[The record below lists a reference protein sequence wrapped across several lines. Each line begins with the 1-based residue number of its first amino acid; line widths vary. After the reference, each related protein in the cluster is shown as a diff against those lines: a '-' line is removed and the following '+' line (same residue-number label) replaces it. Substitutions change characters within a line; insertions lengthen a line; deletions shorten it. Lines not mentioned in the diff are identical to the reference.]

1 MFNNPIKKYQTGG
14 KATPQQEQQIAQLFE
29 AASKNTGIDVETLM
43 NAANQMPDENS
54 MKQYVQAISMAAQG
68 DQNAISSIKKMFS
81 QQPTMKKL
89 GGKIRDFICKHAKG
103 GQIADCGCGS
113 KVPKAEMGISG
124 IGEEQTTG
132 NRFSRFWNKHVGKVM
147 PSGATLTKWQDK
159 SGAQHY
165 QSLNNIKGNTTKYY
179 MVIPQPGD
187 STLFETHV
195 ILPDS

>member
-68 DQNAISSIKKMFS
+68 DQSAISSIKKMFS
-81 QQPTMKKL
+81 QKPTMQKL

-103 GQIADCGCGS
+103 GQIADCDCDK
-113 KVPKAEMGISG
+113 KVAKGEDGLPAIGDHSPRPASINVPTIPGLIAEFRQHKVADSGNATNRIGAVTSISWK
-124 IGEEQTTG
+124 EQT
-132 NRFSRFWNKHVGKVM
+132 
-147 PSGATLTKWQDK
+147 LT
-159 SGAQHY
+159 
-165 QSLNNIKGNTTKYY
+165 
-179 MVIPQPGD
+179 
-187 STLFETHV
+187 ETPL
-195 ILPDS
+195 IRESK